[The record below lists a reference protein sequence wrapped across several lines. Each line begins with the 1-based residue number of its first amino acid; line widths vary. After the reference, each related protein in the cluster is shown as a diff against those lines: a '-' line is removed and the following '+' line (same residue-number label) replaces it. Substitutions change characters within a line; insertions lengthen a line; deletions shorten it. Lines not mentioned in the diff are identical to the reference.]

1 MNSTLEFYTPI
12 AMTEIIAALIGGFLA
27 AGTGWLLHTRA
38 ETARIGRAR
47 DLLTTAIR
55 DDLQH
60 TTAVFE
66 RLEDEQLRAI
76 GHVTAQWA
84 FMESMIDMCLS
95 SRLKDRD
102 LKGDELSFR
111 NRLRIYRESLESTE
125 DTEKAQKLKD
135 VLSNAGSLRDM
146 RHKTIHSK
154 WGRSGEAID
163 NPNIIEQFGER
174 GGKPYAQF
182 TSAEKLEK
190 LARQISQISSDLMNA
205 IWPDGGPLSPWQR
218 K

>member
-1 MNSTLEFYTPI
+1 MVMRKCDFKTFNSSLPHKKGGSVNVPPQVSAGGAGSVHRWGIFKWPQVGEF
-12 AMTEIIAALIGGFLA
+12 
-27 AGTGWLLHTRA
+27 GWPP
-38 ETARIGRAR
+38 G
-47 DLLTTAIR
+47 
-55 DDLQH
+55 
-60 TTAVFE
+60 
-66 RLEDEQLRAI
+66 
-76 GHVTAQWA
+76 
-84 FMESMIDMCLS
+84 
-95 SRLKDRD
+95 
-102 LKGDELSFR
+102 
-111 NRLRIYRESLESTE
+111 LESTE

-135 VLSNAGSLRDM
+135 VLSNAGSLMDK

-163 NPNIIEQFGER
+163 NANIIEQFGER